1 MNNANGSWDSSCM
14 NLLALVYPQ
23 FASELLGE
31 LVTMRIPGPYHKP
44 PELKLHVRVCAS
56 LCAGGV
62 GKRAQGPAFKEIT
75 SLGLPWRSSG

>member
-1 MNNANGSWDSSCM
+1 M

-31 LVTMRIPGPYHKP
+31 LVTMHIPGPCHES
-44 PELKLHVRVCAS
+44 PELKLHAPVCAS

-62 GKRAQGPAFKEIT
+62 RKRAQGPACKEIT
-75 SLGLPWRSSG
+75 SLGLP